1 MEIIDELEKTKR
13 GVYGGAV
20 GYFSFDGNM
29 DTCIAIRTMVIK
41 DNKINMQAGA
51 GITINSEPNAE
62 YDECLN
68 KVKVLIEALGG
79 DYDSFNR

>member
-1 MEIIDELEKTKR
+1 
-13 GVYGGAV
+13 
-20 GYFSFDGNM
+20 
-29 DTCIAIRTMVIK
+29 MVMK
-41 DNKINMQAGA
+41 DNKINVQAGA